1 MLARHI
7 NRQVYRPVRY
17 NVHGPTTR
25 PSVSAALQLL
35 TRLGG
40 LRPKM
45 MEALNPDAFGTG
57 GPSLRRHLDQRGVD
71 DLVGMQH
78 ELMHTG
84 DPGMLPVML
93 TMLHND
99 RGVPPPQ
106 MRAVPAAGGG
116 TAYHA
121 PASSMDDYLRVL
133 HLLDHYQTRALVN
146 PHSAL
151 RQYTPGFLSEAGRE
165 VLGDLPLPPRHVEL
179 GGHLHPDLG
188 GTMANLPGL
197 YDQAQG
203 PDRSMYAHLMDLV
216 HSHALQQARQGRLA
230 AERRAAVMGG

>member
-40 LRPKM
+40 LWPKLA
-45 MEALNPDAFGTG
+45 EAAHPGAFGTG
-57 GPSLRRHLDQRGVD
+57 GPSLLAHLGDRGYGH
-71 DLVGMQH
+71 LEEMQH
-78 ELMHTG
+78 ELMRTG

-99 RGVPPPQ
+99 HGVPLPQ
-106 MRAVPAAGGG
+106 MRAVPGGMHG
-116 TAYHA
+116 SAYHV
-121 PASSMDDYLRVL
+121 PASSMDDYLRMV
-133 HLLDHYQTRALVN
+133 HLLDHYQTRALHDPN
-146 PHSAL
+146 SAL
-151 RQYTPGFLSEAGRE
+151 RQYTPQFMADAGRE
-165 VLGDLPLPPRHVEL
+165 VLGDLPLPQRHAEL
-179 GGHLHPDLG
+179 GSHLHPDLG

-197 YDQAQG
+197 YDDARG
-203 PDRSMYAHLMDLV
+203 PQRSLIGYLMDQV

-230 AERRAAVMGG
+230 TERRAAVMGG